1 MLVIVVVMAVVI
13 VVLVIMLM
21 VMMVMIVVVMIVIV
35 VMVVIVVMIVVMVM
49 MSISMIM
56 TTPLTGSMSKFMHIF
71 RMQNRHLNKVEQ
83 KAKPTRDKHN
93 FPIYFR
99 RIQKSERGLIH
110 QPNRNRP
117 NEQYADESAEHL
129 RPMIPKSMRIIST
142 SLSNFQRNYRNANA
156 ERIRC
161 QMSRIRHNRDG
172 VGEPTA
178 KNLNANKQNGHDHD
192 THEFLHSLLV
202 IFGLLASLEF
212 VHRHLFLNK
221 ILVGLAHL
229 LSIERSLIVTT

>member
-35 VMVVIVVMIVVMVM
+35 VMIVVMVM

-56 TTPLTGSMSKFMHIF
+56 TTSLTGSMSKFMHIF

-142 SLSNFQRNYRNANA
+142 SLSNFQRNYRNAYA
-156 ERIRC
+156 KRIRC

-172 VGEPTA
+172 VGEPTP

-212 VHRHLFLNK
+212 VHRHFFLNK
-221 ILVGLAHL
+221 ILVGLAHP